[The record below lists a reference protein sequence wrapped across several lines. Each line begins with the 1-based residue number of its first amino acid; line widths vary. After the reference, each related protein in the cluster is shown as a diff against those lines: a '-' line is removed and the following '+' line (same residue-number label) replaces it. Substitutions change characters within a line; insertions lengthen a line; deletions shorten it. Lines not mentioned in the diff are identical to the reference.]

1 MKTKKKVLKPED
13 AAAVKRAAK
22 VIARLN
28 KKARAWS
35 DKIDAMPNTRK
46 NEWADEIA
54 KFHEWAGAV
63 EKETG
68 TVLAACEFM
77 FA

>member
-1 MKTKKKVLKPED
+1 MKAKKKILKPED

-22 VIARLN
+22 IIARLN

-35 DKIDAMPNTRK
+35 DKIDAMPGSEK
-46 NEWADEIA
+46 KEWEDELA

-63 EKETG
+63 EKATG
-68 TVLAACEFM
+68 TVLCACEFM

>member
-1 MKTKKKVLKPED
+1 MKAKKKVLKPED

-22 VIARLN
+22 VIIRLN

-35 DKIDAMPNTRK
+35 DKIDAMPNSK
-46 NEWADEIA
+46 KKEWADEIA

-68 TVLAACEFM
+68 TVLAACEFR

>member
-35 DKIDAMPNTRK
+35 DKIDAMPGSK
-46 NEWADEIA
+46 KKEWENELA